1 MRQEVVYLTDFEK
14 VQILEKENLDLKDK
28 LKRLSERMEQMN
40 ELVQKM
46 HEATNAAIDAQKRYT
61 AALQE
66 LHHFKEVYKQACM
79 DAMKQTVRPY
89 AKAVKQAKRKARNK

>member
-1 MRQEVVYLTDFEK
+1 MTDFEK
-14 VQILEKENLDLKDK
+14 VQILEKENLALKDK
-28 LKRLSERMEQMN
+28 LARVSEQMARMN

-46 HEATNAAIDAQKRYT
+46 HEATNAAIDAQNRYT

-66 LHHFKEVYKQACM
+66 LHSFKEGYKRACI

-89 AKAVKQAKRKARNK
+89 AKAVKQAKRLTKNK